1 MYSDH
6 RPVFGYYYF
15 KTNYLPPSSSSSQ
28 KLIPYS
34 KSLLSAEQHL
44 KQFRSQSPS
53 QSIEAFRKSQ
63 DIPSLRSSTSSLLTG
78 SSSLPSTPISLPI
91 NTPSLSNLISR
102 PPPPVPIQRVTNEPG
117 NSLIDFSDSAALPV
131 PPTIAVEDSTAEAAE
146 SFSAPSIDRWWE

>member
-15 KTNYLPPSSSSSQ
+15 ETNYLPPSSSSSR
-28 KLIPYS
+28 KIVPYS
-34 KSLLSAEQHL
+34 KGLLSAEHHL

-63 DIPSLRSSTSSLLTG
+63 DIPSLRSSTNSLLTG
-78 SSSLPSTPISLPI
+78 SGSRASTPISLPI
-91 NTPSLSNLISR
+91 NTPSLSNLVSR
-102 PPPPVPIQRVTNEPG
+102 PPPPVPIQKIINEPG

-131 PPTIAVEDSTAEAAE
+131 PPTIAVEDSTSEAAD